1 MYMYV
6 QVFMDAIYK
15 NGTKLPASEVTGLMI
30 CLLFAGQHTS
40 SVTCVL
46 YDVYIHIHM

>member
-1 MYMYV
+1 
-6 QVFMDAIYK
+6 MDAIYK

-40 SVTCVL
+40 SVTSTWTGL
-46 YDVYIHIHM
+46 YILQNKDMLC